1 MNENRSRATSF
12 KDLRSLRITINI
24 SSKLNFLI
32 NPSKKKNPNYYSN
45 SIDRR
50 TNWMKRKR
58 KRKRKVNSITKKHS
72 SMNQWEREREL
83 TWPPTTAMAGRESQR
98 VGNALASP
106 WSPRAVQALW
116 ILLTSEIKFSIYLRS
131 EYRWLSGNGV
141 DQIQIRLIWRPEIE
155 GDKREIWESDAPT
168 SRER

>member
-50 TNWMKRKR
+50 TNWMKRKQ

-72 SMNQWEREREL
+72 SMKQWEIERERVDLATDDGDGGKRVPKSRQCTGFAVVTESGTSSLDFVDEWDQVLHLSPIGVSVTLWQWRRSDSDPPDL
-83 TWPPTTAMAGRESQR
+83 TAGDRGR
-98 VGNALASP
+98 
-106 WSPRAVQALW
+106 
-116 ILLTSEIKFSIYLRS
+116 
-131 EYRWLSGNGV
+131 
-141 DQIQIRLIWRPEIE
+141 
-155 GDKREIWESDAPT
+155 
-168 SRER
+168 